1 VGNKKGR
8 RAIMPQVISTNI
20 ASLNAQRALSTSQG
34 DVQTSLQ
41 RLSSGLRINGAKD
54 DAAGLAISERFTSQ
68 IRGLNQAVRNAN
80 DAISLSQ
87 TAEGSLNQT
96 TSLLQRMRELAVQS
110 ANATNSSTDRTA
122 LQAEV
127 VQLTAEVERIATTT
141 QFNGLNLLDGTYT
154 SQAFQVGSNA
164 NQTVGISLT
173 SARSTA
179 LGSQTTATFANSAAQ
194 LGAVGTAAVTPVSG
208 VAAQVLTYT
217 VTPLGGTASTSTVS
231 VAAGD
236 SAETIKNKVNANV
249 PNLNATASTGVVLN
263 TAVNNQA
270 GDTYVLE
277 VNGQSITTGDLGGTA
292 TTAGTAIAA
301 AIQAESSLANLTVAN
316 NGAGQLTIT
325 NTTGA
330 DISIKI
336 TGGTD
341 GAGAN
346 NGFTVRGVLEDAS
359 FAGSNA
365 VLTRAAGNGSVATG
379 VLDYTTAL
387 PTTTTVNRNSSG
399 GMSASANATLA
410 TSAASISTVDIGTNS
425 GAQSAI
431 AVIDAALATVSSD
444 RADLGAIQNRF
455 ESIVAN
461 LATNSE
467 NQSAARSRIMDADF
481 AVETASLTRGQIL
494 QQAGIAV
501 LAQANAAP
509 QNVLAL
515 LQ

>member
-1 VGNKKGR
+1 
-8 RAIMPQVISTNI
+8 MPQVISTNI
-20 ASLNAQRALSTSQG
+20 ASLNAQRALSNSQG

-54 DAAGLAISERFTSQ
+54 DAAGLAISERFTAQ
-68 IRGLNQAVRNAN
+68 INGLNQAVRNAN

-96 TSLLQRMRELAVQS
+96 TQLLQRMRELAVQS

-127 VQLTAEVERIATTT
+127 LQLTAEVDRIATTT

-164 NQTVGISLT
+164 NQTVGVSLT
-173 SARSTA
+173 SARSNA
-179 LGSQTTATFANSAAQ
+179 LGSQTEVTFENSDAQ
-194 LGAVGTAAVTPVSG
+194 LGFASARNANPTSG
-208 VAAQVLTYT
+208 VLAQVLTYT
-217 VTPLGGTASTSTVS
+217 TTQVGASAVTNTVS

-236 SAETIKNKVNANV
+236 SAETIASKVNAAV
-249 PNLNATASTGVVLN
+249 PNLNATASTTVQLDTVAGN
-263 TAVNNQA
+263 EA
-270 GDTYVLE
+270 GDTFTLE
-277 VNGQSITTGDLGGTA
+277 VNGISITTGDLGGTA
-292 TTAGTAIAA
+292 TTGATAIAA
-301 AIQAESSLANLTVAN
+301 AIQGESALAGLTVSDD
-316 NGAGQLTIT
+316 NGGTLTIS
-325 NTTGA
+325 NNTGA

-336 TGGTD
+336 AAASGNPTGFD
-341 GAGAN
+341 
-346 NGFTVRGVLEDAS
+346 VQGVLESGAIS
-359 FAGSNA
+359 TEQVLRLAGTEGT
-365 VLTRAAGNGSVATG
+365 VVTG
-379 VLDYTTAL
+379 ILSYTTAL
-387 PTTTTVNRNSSG
+387 PTTTTFGVNSSG
-399 GMSASANATLA
+399 AINTNAA
-410 TSAASISTVDIGTNS
+410 TSAVQASSSTISTVNIGTSS

-455 ESIVAN
+455 ESIVSN
-461 LATNSE
+461 LATNAE

-481 AVETASLTRGQIL
+481 ATETASLTRGQIL

>member
-1 VGNKKGR
+1 
-8 RAIMPQVISTNI
+8 M
-20 ASLNAQRALSTSQG
+20 
-34 DVQTSLQ
+34 QTSLQ

-68 IRGLNQAVRNAN
+68 INGLNQAVRNAN

-87 TAEGSLNQT
+87 TAEGSLNET

-127 VQLTAEVERIATTT
+127 VQLTAEVDRIATTT

-173 SARSTA
+173 SARANA

-194 LGAVGTAAVTPVSG
+194 LGAVSAANATPTSA
-208 VAAQVLTYT
+208 VATQVLTYT
-217 VTPLGGTASTSTVS
+217 ITPQGGSATVSTVS

-236 SAETIKNKVNANV
+236 SAETIKNKVNASV
-249 PNLNATASTGVVLN
+249 PNLNATASTSVVLDTVVGN
-263 TAVNNQA
+263 EA
-270 GDTYVLE
+270 GDTFIIE
-277 VNGQSITTGDLGGTA
+277 VNGQSITTGDVGANA
-292 TTAGTAIAA
+292 TTAATAIGS
-301 AIQAESSLANLTVAN
+301 AIQSESSLASLSVVD
-316 NGAGQLTIT
+316 NGAGRLTIS

-341 GAGAN
+341 GNGAN
-346 NGFTVRGVLEDAS
+346 NGFTVKGVLEDGT
-359 FAGSNA
+359 FAGSSA
-365 VLTRAAGNGSVATG
+365 ALTVAGTLGSVATG
-379 VLDYTTAL
+379 TLSYTTSL
-387 PTTTTVNRNSSG
+387 PSTTTVNRNSSG
-399 GMSASANATLA
+399 AMSASANATLA
-410 TSAASISTVDIGTNS
+410 ASSATISTVNIGTYS

-455 ESIVAN
+455 QSIVSN
-461 LATNSE
+461 LATNAE

-481 AVETASLTRGQIL
+481 ATETAALTRGQIL

>member
-1 VGNKKGR
+1 
-8 RAIMPQVISTNI
+8 MPQVISTNI
-20 ASLNAQRALSTSQG
+20 ASLNAQRALSNSQG

-54 DAAGLAISERFTSQ
+54 DAAGLAISERFTAQ
-68 IRGLNQAVRNAN
+68 INGLNQAVRNAN

-96 TSLLQRMRELAVQS
+96 TQLLQRMRELAVQS
-110 ANATNSSTDRTA
+110 SNATNSSTDRTA

-127 VQLTAEVERIATTT
+127 VQLTAEVDRIATTT

-173 SARSTA
+173 SARTNA
-179 LGSQTTATFANSAAQ
+179 LGSSTTVAYEVSDAQ
-194 LGAVGTAAVTPVSG
+194 LGFASAKSATHASAVAT
-208 VAAQVLTYT
+208 QVMTYT
-217 VTPLGGTASTSTVS
+217 TTPQGGSATTSTVAVS
-231 VAAGD
+231 AGD
-236 SAETIKNKVNANV
+236 SAETIKNKVNASV
-249 PNLNATASTGVVLN
+249 PNLNATASTTMQLD
-263 TAVNNQA
+263 AVA
-270 GDTYVLE
+270 GNETNDTFTLE
-277 VNGQSITTGDLGGTA
+277 VNGTAITTGDLGTSA
-292 TTAGTAIAA
+292 TTGATAIAA
-301 AIQAESSLANLTVAN
+301 AIQGESSLASLSVTDS
-316 NGAGQLTIT
+316 GDGTLTIS
-325 NTTGA
+325 NSTGA

-336 TGGTD
+336 TGGVGNAT
-341 GAGAN
+341 
-346 NGFTVRGVLEDAS
+346 GFDIHGINELAAETTVQQLTQAS
-359 FAGSNA
+359 TLGTT
-365 VLTRAAGNGSVATG
+365 VTG
-379 VLDYTTAL
+379 VLSYSTAL
-387 PTTTTVNRNSSG
+387 PSTTTFGLSSSG
-399 GMSASANATLA
+399 AITTDAA
-410 TSAASISTVDIGTNS
+410 TSSVTASSSTISTVNIGTSS

-455 ESIVAN
+455 ESIVSN
-461 LATNSE
+461 LATNAE

-481 AVETASLTRGQIL
+481 ATETAALTRGQIL

>member
-1 VGNKKGR
+1 
-8 RAIMPQVISTNI
+8 MPQVISTNI
-20 ASLNAQRALSTSQG
+20 ASLNAQRALSNSQG

-68 IRGLNQAVRNAN
+68 INGLNQAVRNAN

-96 TSLLQRMRELAVQS
+96 TQLLQRMRELAVQS
-110 ANATNSSTDRTA
+110 ANATNSSTDRSA

-127 VQLTAEVERIATTT
+127 TQLTSEVDRIATTT

-154 SQAFQVGSNA
+154 SKAFQVGSNA

-173 SARSTA
+173 SARSNS
-179 LGSQTTATFANSAAQ
+179 LGSQVTATFSNSAAQ
-194 LGAVGTAAVTPVSG
+194 LGQASALGTTPASG
-208 VAAQVLTYT
+208 VLSQVLTYT
-217 VTPLGGTASTSTVS
+217 VTPQGGSTVTSTVS

-236 SAETIKNKVNANV
+236 SAETIAAKVNASV
-249 PNLNATASTGVVLN
+249 PNINATASNQLN
-263 TAVNNQA
+263 VTAIENLAANSTLVF
-270 GDTYVLE
+270 E
-277 VNGQSITTGDLGGTA
+277 VNGTRMSIADTGADATA
-292 TTAGTAIAA
+292 AATAIAS
-301 AIQAESSLANLTVAN
+301 AIQSESALASLTVTDGAN
-316 NGAGQLTIT
+316 GTLTIA
-325 NTTGA
+325 NSTGA
-330 DISIKI
+330 DISFELVSSDDAAFTVDVK
-336 TGGTD
+336 GELEDGTD
-341 GAGAN
+341 GTERVLNIAN
-346 NGFTVRGVLEDAS
+346 
-359 FAGSNA
+359 
-365 VLTRAAGNGSVATG
+365 AAQHAITATG
-379 VLDYTTAL
+379 TLSYTTPLASS
-387 PTTTTVNRNSSG
+387 TAITVNSSG
-399 GMSASANATLA
+399 AIYGGAATATMATTSTTISAVD
-410 TSAASISTVDIGTNS
+410 ISTTA

-455 ESIVAN
+455 ESIVSN
-461 LATNSE
+461 LSTNAE

>member
-1 VGNKKGR
+1 
-8 RAIMPQVISTNI
+8 MPQVISTNI
-20 ASLNAQRALSTSQG
+20 ASLNAQRALSNSQG

-54 DAAGLAISERFTSQ
+54 DAAGLAISERFTAQ
-68 IRGLNQAVRNAN
+68 INGLNQAVRNAN

-96 TSLLQRMRELAVQS
+96 TELLQRMRELAVQS

-127 VQLTAEVERIATTT
+127 LQLTAEVDRIATTT

-173 SARSTA
+173 SARSNS
-179 LGSQTTATFANSAAQ
+179 LGSQTNVAFEVSDAQ
-194 LGAVGTAAVTPVSG
+194 LGFASAKNASHSSAVAS
-208 VAAQVLTYT
+208 QVLTYT
-217 VTPLGGTASTSTVS
+217 VTPQGGTATTSTVAVS
-231 VAAGD
+231 AGD
-236 SAETIKNKVNANV
+236 SAETIKNKVNAAV
-249 PNLNATASTGVVLN
+249 PNLNATASTTLKLDTVAG
-263 TAVNNQA
+263 AEA
-270 GDTYVLE
+270 GDTFTLE
-277 VNGQSITTGDLGGTA
+277 VNGVSITTGDLDPGAAPA
-292 TTAGTAIAA
+292 TTGATAIAA
-301 AIQAESSLANLTVAN
+301 AIQAESALAGLTVVDD
-316 NGAGQLTIT
+316 GAGELLIS
-325 NTTGA
+325 NNTGA

-336 TGGTD
+336 TGGTGD
-341 GAGAN
+341 ATGFDIHGINELGAET
-346 NGFTVRGVLEDAS
+346 TVQ
-359 FAGSNA
+359 
-365 VLTRAAGNGSVATG
+365 VLTQAGTLGTTVTG
-379 VLDYTTAL
+379 VLSYTTAL
-387 PTTTTVNRNSSG
+387 PATTTFGLNSSG
-399 GMSASANATLA
+399 AITTDAATSTVSASAAT
-410 TSAASISTVDIGTNS
+410 ISGVNIGTSS

-455 ESIVAN
+455 ESIVSN
-461 LATNSE
+461 LATNAE

-481 AVETASLTRGQIL
+481 ATETAALTRGQIL

>member
-1 VGNKKGR
+1 
-8 RAIMPQVISTNI
+8 MPQVISTNI
-20 ASLNAQRALSTSQG
+20 ASLNAQRALSNSQG

-68 IRGLNQAVRNAN
+68 INGLNQAVRNAN

-87 TAEGSLNQT
+87 TAEGSLNET
-96 TSLLQRMRELAVQS
+96 TALLQRMRELAVQS

-127 VQLTAEVERIATTT
+127 VQLTAEVDRIATTT

-173 SARSTA
+173 SARSNA
-179 LGSQTTATFANSAAQ
+179 LGSQTTALFANSAAQ
-194 LGAVGTAAVTPVSG
+194 LGQGSAANAAPASG
-208 VAAQVLTYT
+208 VLSQVLTYT
-217 VTPLGGTASTSTVS
+217 VTPQGGSATTSTVS

-236 SAETIKNKVNANV
+236 SAETIKNKINASV
-249 PNLNATASTGVVLN
+249 PNLNATASNEVKLDNVTGME
-263 TAVNNQA
+263 A
-270 GDTYVLE
+270 GDTYTLE
-277 VNGQSITTGDLGGTA
+277 VNGQSITTGDIGATA
-292 TTAGTAIAA
+292 ATAATAIGA
-301 AIQAESSLANLTVAN
+301 AIQSETSLASLTVTDSGGGVLN
-316 NGAGQLTIT
+316 IT
-325 NTTGA
+325 NSTGA
-330 DISIKI
+330 DITIKI
-336 TGGTD
+336 TGGSGGGTFD
-341 GAGAN
+341 
-346 NGFTVRGVLEDAS
+346 VEGVLES
-359 FAGSNA
+359 G
-365 VLTRAAGNGSVATG
+365 AAGTTRTLTENTTTGSVITG
-379 VLDYTTAL
+379 IVAYTTSL
-387 PTTTTVNRNSSG
+387 PTTTTVNLNSSG
-399 GMSASANATLA
+399 AISGGGNATLS
-410 TSAASISTVDIGTNS
+410 TSTSTVSTVNIGTYS

-431 AVIDAALATVSSD
+431 AVIDAALSTVSSD

-455 ESIVAN
+455 ESIVSN
-461 LATNSE
+461 LATNAE

-481 AVETASLTRGQIL
+481 ATETASLTRGQIL

>member
-1 VGNKKGR
+1 
-8 RAIMPQVISTNI
+8 MPQVISTNI
-20 ASLNAQRALSTSQG
+20 ASLNAQRALSQSQG

-54 DAAGLAISERFTSQ
+54 DAAGLAISERFTAQ
-68 IRGLNQAVRNAN
+68 INGLNQAVRNAN

-96 TSLLQRMRELAVQS
+96 TELLQRMRELAVQS

-127 VQLTAEVERIATTT
+127 LQLTAEVDRIATTT

-173 SARSTA
+173 SARANA
-179 LGSQTTATFANSAAQ
+179 LGSQTQVAFEISDAQ
-194 LGAVGTAAVTPVSG
+194 LGFASAKNATHSSAVAQ
-208 VAAQVLTYT
+208 QVLTYT
-217 VTPLGGTASTSTVS
+217 TTPQGGSATTSTVS

-236 SAETIKNKVNANV
+236 SAETIAQKVNANV
-249 PNLNATASTGVVLN
+249 PNLNATASTTVKLDTVAGN
-263 TAVNNQA
+263 ET
-270 GDTYVLE
+270 GDTFILE
-277 VNGQSITTGDLGGTA
+277 VNGVSITTGDLGGTA
-292 TTAGTAIAA
+292 TTGATAIAA
-301 AIQAESSLANLTVAN
+301 AIQGESALAGLSVADS
-316 NGAGQLTIT
+316 GGGVLTIS

-336 TGGTD
+336 TGG
-341 GAGAN
+341 
-346 NGFTVRGVLEDAS
+346 NGNATGFDIHGINELAAETTVQ
-359 FAGSNA
+359 
-365 VLTRAAGNGSVATG
+365 VLTQAGTLGTTVTG
-379 VLDYTTAL
+379 VLSYTSGLAA
-387 PTTTTVNRNSSG
+387 TTTFGLNSSG
-399 GMSASANATLA
+399 AITTDAA
-410 TSAASISTVDIGTNS
+410 TSTVTTSSATISAVNISTSS

-444 RADLGAIQNRF
+444 RADLGAVQNRF
-455 ESIVAN
+455 ESIVSN
-461 LATNSE
+461 LATNAE

-481 AVETASLTRGQIL
+481 ATETAALTRGQIL

>member
-1 VGNKKGR
+1 
-8 RAIMPQVISTNI
+8 MPQVISTNI
-20 ASLNAQRALSTSQG
+20 ASLNAQRALSNSQG

-68 IRGLNQAVRNAN
+68 INGLNQAVRNAN

-96 TSLLQRMRELAVQS
+96 TQLLQRMRELAVQS
-110 ANATNSSTDRTA
+110 ANATNSSTDRSA

-127 VQLTAEVERIATTT
+127 TQLTAEVDRIATTT

-173 SARSTA
+173 SARTNA
-179 LGSQTTATFANSAAQ
+179 LGSEVTATFTNSAAE
-194 LGAVGTAAVTPVSG
+194 LGQASALGSAPASG
-208 VAAQVLTYT
+208 VGAQVLTYT
-217 VTPLGGTASTSTVS
+217 VTPQGGSTVTSTVS

-236 SAETIKNKVNANV
+236 SAETIAAKVNAAV
-249 PNLNATASTGVVLN
+249 PNINATASNQLN
-263 TAVNNQA
+263 LTAIGNFTANKNL
-270 GDTYVLE
+270 TFE
-277 VNGQSITTGDLGGTA
+277 VNGTSMTIADLGA
-292 TTAGTAIAA
+292 TTTTAATAIAA
-301 AIQAESSLANLTVAN
+301 AIQSESALASLTVTDGANGTLTLANS
-316 NGAGQLTIT
+316 
-325 NTTGA
+325 TGA
-330 DISIKI
+330 DISFEIVSSDDPDI
-336 TGGTD
+336 TFTLKGELEDGTD
-341 GAGAN
+341 GTA
-346 NGFTVRGVLEDAS
+346 RVLDI
-359 FAGSNA
+359 SNA
-365 VLTRAAGNGSVATG
+365 AQHAVTATG
-379 VLDYTTAL
+379 VLSYTTPLAE
-387 PTTTTVNRNSSG
+387 TTAITVNSSG
-399 GMSASANATLA
+399 AIYGGAVTAAMAT
-410 TSAASISTVDIGTNS
+410 TSTTISTVDISTS
-425 GAQSAI
+425 AGAQSAI
-431 AVIDAALATVSSD
+431 SVIDAALATVSSD

-455 ESIVAN
+455 ESIVSN
-461 LATNSE
+461 LSTNAE

>member
-1 VGNKKGR
+1 
-8 RAIMPQVISTNI
+8 MPQVISTNI
-20 ASLNAQRALSTSQG
+20 ASLNAQRALSESQG

-54 DAAGLAISERFTSQ
+54 DAAGLAISERFTAQ
-68 IRGLNQAVRNAN
+68 INGLNQAVRNAN

-87 TAEGSLNQT
+87 TAEGSLSQT
-96 TSLLQRMRELAVQS
+96 TDLLQRMRELAVQS
-110 ANATNSSTDRTA
+110 ANATNSGTDRTA

-127 VQLTAEVERIATTT
+127 TQLTAEVDRIATTT

-173 SARSTA
+173 SARTNA
-179 LGSQTTATFANSAAQ
+179 LGSQVTATFANSGGELGQASAEAA
-194 LGAVGTAAVTPVSG
+194 TPSSG
-208 VAAQVLTYT
+208 VLAQVLTYT
-217 VTPLGGTASTSTVS
+217 ITPQGGSASTSTVS

-236 SAETIKNKVNANV
+236 SAETIAAKVNASV
-249 PNLNATASTGVVLN
+249 PNLNATASNKVEIEAITNG
-263 TAVNNQA
+263 TNNS
-270 GDTYVLE
+270 TLIFE
-277 VNGQSITTGDLGGTA
+277 VNGTSLTVSDMGANATA
-292 TTAGTAIAA
+292 SATAIAS
-301 AIQAESSLANLTVAN
+301 AIQAESSLAGLTVTD
-316 NGAGQLTIT
+316 GADGTLTIE
-325 NTTGA
+325 NSTGA
-330 DISIKI
+330 DITFEL

-341 GAGAN
+341 NDVTVGVHGFLEDGTTAG
-346 NGFTVRGVLEDAS
+346 TVRTLEVAKS
-359 FAGSNA
+359 E
-365 VLTRAAGNGSVATG
+365 GSVITG
-379 VLDYTTAL
+379 HLDYTTAL
-387 PTTTTVNRNSSG
+387 PQTATIGINSSG
-399 GMSASANATLA
+399 NIASANNATMATTATTIATL
-410 TSAASISTVDIGTNS
+410 DIGTAS

-431 AVIDAALATVSSD
+431 SVIDAALATVSSD
-444 RADLGAIQNRF
+444 RANLGAIQNRF
-455 ESIVAN
+455 ESIVSN
-461 LATNSE
+461 LSTNAE

>member
-1 VGNKKGR
+1 
-8 RAIMPQVISTNI
+8 MPQVISTNI
-20 ASLNAQRALSTSQG
+20 ASLNAQRALSESQG

-54 DAAGLAISERFTSQ
+54 DAAGLAISERFTAQ
-68 IRGLNQAVRNAN
+68 INGLNQAVRNAN

-87 TAEGSLNQT
+87 TAEGSLSQT
-96 TSLLQRMRELAVQS
+96 TNLLQRMRELAVQS
-110 ANATNSSTDRTA
+110 ANATNSGTDRTA

-127 VQLTAEVERIATTT
+127 TQLTAEVDRIATTT

-173 SARSTA
+173 SARTNA
-179 LGSQTTATFANSAAQ
+179 LGSQVTATFSNSGGELGQASAEAA
-194 LGAVGTAAVTPVSG
+194 TPASG
-208 VAAQVLTYT
+208 VLAQVLTYT
-217 VTPLGGTASTSTVS
+217 ITPQGGSASASTVS

-236 SAETIKNKVNANV
+236 SAETIAAKVNASV
-249 PNLNATASTGVVLN
+249 PNLNATASNKVEIENITNETNGSTLIF
-263 TAVNNQA
+263 
-270 GDTYVLE
+270 E
-277 VNGQSITTGDLGGTA
+277 VNGTSLTVGDMGANSTA
-292 TTAGTAIAA
+292 SATAIAS
-301 AIQAESSLANLTVAN
+301 AIQAESSLAGLTVTDGAN
-316 NGAGQLTIT
+316 GSLTIE
-325 NTTGA
+325 NSTGA
-330 DISIKI
+330 DITFEL

-341 GAGAN
+341 NDVTMDVHGFLENDTAG
-346 NGFTVRGVLEDAS
+346 TVRTLEVAKS
-359 FAGSNA
+359 E
-365 VLTRAAGNGSVATG
+365 GSVITG
-379 VLDYTTAL
+379 HLDYTTAL
-387 PTTTTVNRNSSG
+387 PQTTTINLNSSG
-399 GMSASANATLA
+399 TISGGNDATMATTSTTIATL
-410 TSAASISTVDIGTNS
+410 DIGTAS

-455 ESIVAN
+455 ESIVSN
-461 LATNSE
+461 LSTNAE

>member
-1 VGNKKGR
+1 
-8 RAIMPQVISTNI
+8 MPQVISTNI
-20 ASLNAQRALSTSQG
+20 ASLNAQRALSESQG

-68 IRGLNQAVRNAN
+68 INGLNQAVRNAN

-96 TSLLQRMRELAVQS
+96 TDLLQRMRELAVQS

-127 VQLTAEVERIATTT
+127 TQLTAEVDRIATTT

-164 NQTVGISLT
+164 NQTVGVSLT
-173 SARSTA
+173 SARANA
-179 LGSQTTATFANSAAQ
+179 LGSEVTATFANSAAQ
-194 LGAVGTAAVTPVSG
+194 LGQASAVASAPASAVAS
-208 VAAQVLTYT
+208 QVLTYT
-217 VTPLGGTASTSTVS
+217 VTPQGGTTQTSTVS

-236 SAETIKNKVNANV
+236 SAETIAAKVNAGV
-249 PNLNATASTGVVLN
+249 PNLNATASN
-263 TAVNNQA
+263 QVNIDNISNVTD
-270 GDTYVLE
+270 GKNLVFE
-277 VNGQSITTGDLGGTA
+277 VNGVSMTIADMGATA
-292 TTAGTAIAA
+292 TTAATAIAS
-301 AIQAESSLANLTVAN
+301 AIQAESALANLTVSQAG
-316 NGAGQLTIT
+316 GAGTVTIS
-325 NTTGA
+325 NNTGA
-330 DISIKI
+330 DISIELKTSTDTDLTI
-336 TGGTD
+336 RVEGELEDGTD
-341 GAGAN
+341 GTAATLNIANGAQHAT
-346 NGFTVRGVLEDAS
+346 TV
-359 FAGSNA
+359 
-365 VLTRAAGNGSVATG
+365 TG
-379 VLDYTTAL
+379 TLSYTTGL
-387 PTTTTVNRNSSG
+387 PETTAITMNSSG
-399 GMSASANATLA
+399 AISGAETASMGKST
-410 TSAASISTVDIGTNS
+410 TTISTINIGTAS

-431 AVIDAALATVSSD
+431 AVIDAALATVSGD

-455 ESIVAN
+455 ESIVSN
-461 LATNSE
+461 LATNAE

-481 AVETASLTRGQIL
+481 AVETAALTRGQIL

>member
-1 VGNKKGR
+1 
-8 RAIMPQVISTNI
+8 MPQVISTNI
-20 ASLNAQRALSTSQG
+20 ASLNAQRALSESQG

-54 DAAGLAISERFTSQ
+54 DAAGLAISERFTAQ
-68 IRGLNQAVRNAN
+68 INGLNQAVRNAN

-87 TAEGSLNQT
+87 TAEGSLSQT
-96 TSLLQRMRELAVQS
+96 TDLLQRMRELAVQS
-110 ANATNSSTDRTA
+110 ANATNSGTDRTA

-127 VQLTAEVERIATTT
+127 TQLTAEVDRIATTT

-173 SARSTA
+173 SARTNA
-179 LGSQTTATFANSAAQ
+179 LGSQVTALFSNSGGELGQASAEAA
-194 LGAVGTAAVTPVSG
+194 TPASG
-208 VAAQVLTYT
+208 VLAQVLTYT
-217 VTPLGGTASTSTVS
+217 VTPQGGSASTSTVS

-236 SAETIKNKVNANV
+236 SAETIAAKVNASV
-249 PNLNATASTGVVLN
+249 PNLNATASNKVEI
-263 TAVNNQA
+263 QA
-270 GDTYVLE
+270 IANGTNGSTLIFE
-277 VNGQSITTGDLGGTA
+277 VNGTSLTVGDLGANATA
-292 TTAGTAIAA
+292 SATAIAS
-301 AIQAESSLANLTVAN
+301 AIQAESSLAGLTVTD
-316 NGAGQLTIT
+316 GADGTLTIE
-325 NTTGA
+325 NSTGA
-330 DISIKI
+330 DITFEL

-341 GAGAN
+341 TDLTLGVHGFQESGAASA
-346 NGFTVRGVLEDAS
+346 TVRTLEVAKS
-359 FAGSNA
+359 E
-365 VLTRAAGNGSVATG
+365 GSVITG
-379 VLDYTTAL
+379 HLDYSTAL
-387 PTTTTVNRNSSG
+387 PQTTTIGINSSGAIASANNATMSTTTTTI
-399 GMSASANATLA
+399 ATL
-410 TSAASISTVDIGTNS
+410 DIGTAS

-444 RADLGAIQNRF
+444 RANLGAIQNRF
-455 ESIVAN
+455 ESIVSN
-461 LATNSE
+461 LSTNAE

>member
-1 VGNKKGR
+1 
-8 RAIMPQVISTNI
+8 MPQVISTNI
-20 ASLNAQRALSTSQG
+20 ASLNAQRALSESQG

-54 DAAGLAISERFTSQ
+54 DAAGLAISTRFTSQ
-68 IRGLNQAVRNAN
+68 INGLNQAVRNAN

-96 TSLLQRMRELAVQS
+96 TDLLQRMRELAVQS

-127 VQLTAEVERIATTT
+127 KQLTAEVDRIATTT

-164 NQTVGISLT
+164 NQTVGITLT
-173 SARSTA
+173 SARTSA
-179 LGSQTTATFANSAAQ
+179 LGSETKALFTNSGTELGHGGVENATPASAV
-194 LGAVGTAAVTPVSG
+194 L
-208 VAAQVLTYT
+208 AQVLTYT
-217 VTPLGGTASTSTVS
+217 VTPSGGSATTSTVS

-236 SAETIKNKVNANV
+236 SAKTIASKVNATV
-249 PNLNATASTGVVLN
+249 PNLNASASNKLEIEAITNGTDDSTLIF
-263 TAVNNQA
+263 
-270 GDTYVLE
+270 E
-277 VNGQSITTGDLGGTA
+277 VNGTSLTVSDMGASATASGTQ
-292 TTAGTAIAA
+292 IAA
-301 AIQAESSLANLTVAN
+301 AIQAESSLANLTVTDAAN
-316 NGAGQLTIT
+316 GTLTIS
-325 NTTGA
+325 NTTGE
-330 DISIKI
+330 DITFEL

-341 GAGAN
+341 NDVTVGVH
-346 NGFTVRGVLEDAS
+346 GFAEDGTASDVRTLEVAKSEGTTVTGI
-359 FAGSNA
+359 
-365 VLTRAAGNGSVATG
+365 LT
-379 VLDYTTAL
+379 YTSAE
-387 PTTTTVNRNSSG
+387 PTTTVFNLNSSG
-399 GMSASANATLA
+399 GISAGNNATMS
-410 TSAASISTVDIGTNS
+410 TSTTTIKTLDISTST

-455 ESIVAN
+455 ESIVSN
-461 LATNSE
+461 LSTNAE